1 MLWWV
6 AAGAGDA
13 VCCLAPSMT
22 DRWLRAEL
30 ADVTCDEAT
39 LRFALLDVNGS
50 TCAQERLE
58 SAESENGAGIELAPA
73 RHMLLLRVHDAYAR
87 YVSAVEP
94 FAREMDE
101 IRAAQA
107 ARSHARSD
115 AAAMSASE
123 SARSVLRT
131 VLRRALF
138 SSEAMKVDA
147 RRQRNGQ
154 GLTPATREDATARE
168 GSGATAA
175 RRAEPS
181 DLMHRGA
188 PSTYPFLD

>member
-1 MLWWV
+1 
-6 AAGAGDA
+6 
-13 VCCLAPSMT
+13 MT

-107 ARSHARSD
+107 ARSHARC
-115 AAAMSASE
+115 AAAAQL
-123 SARSVLRT
+123 ALQDRVLT
-131 VLRRALF
+131 HALPF
-138 SSEAMKVDA
+138 
-147 RRQRNGQ
+147 
-154 GLTPATREDATARE
+154 TARDF
-168 GSGATAA
+168 ACAA
-175 RRAEPS
+175 PVVASCP
-181 DLMHRGA
+181 LQ
-188 PSTYPFLD
+188 